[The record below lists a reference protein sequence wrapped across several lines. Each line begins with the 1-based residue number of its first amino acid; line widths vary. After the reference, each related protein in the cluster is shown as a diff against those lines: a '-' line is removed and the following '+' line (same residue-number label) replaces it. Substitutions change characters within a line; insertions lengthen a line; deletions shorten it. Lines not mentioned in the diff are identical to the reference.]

1 MRRLAPLLL
10 VLLLAAGCKS
20 ADELYNEGQ
29 ALEMQGRHEAAVR
42 YYAEALEKDPHLQK
56 ARGRLLEAGRVAV
69 ARGLDRLDAA
79 EAGGDWV
86 AAGDAHLAL
95 DEVVGM
101 AGRVGVALPLAEGYP
116 ERRRANF
123 EAAITTLLNEG
134 EGHVARG
141 DFGRAIEAY
150 DRARRYR
157 PTPED
162 EAALA
167 DATLDAYA
175 TWAEYDL
182 AAGHFRAAY
191 DRAAQALAFVPP
203 GSLAAA
209 ELARI
214 QNVAVERGSV
224 RTAAAPLWPTA
235 SAARQLPDGFM
246 EALDDALVLDHW
258 TRPPPF
264 VAVLE
269 PAIVRRAL
277 RDLGLDRQVLRER
290 DAARLG
296 RALETDV
303 VFAGEVTRFRRHVE
317 EEERE
322 RRTAQTRGGERV
334 TWFRVEEELTLSA
347 IVTFD
352 VVEARSGRSL
362 CEREVERAVRR
373 RITRGEYDGSVRVL
387 DLSRDERRLFDAD
400 ALAERE
406 HDLER
411 DLVDDLAR
419 RVAEL
424 AFECIL
430 RQVR

>member
-10 VLLLAAGCKS
+10 ALLLLAGCKS

-42 YYAEALEKDPHLQK
+42 YYAEALAKDPDLQK

-69 ARGLDRLDAA
+69 ARALDRIAAA
-79 EAGGDWV
+79 EAAGDWT

-95 DEVVGM
+95 DEIVGT
-101 AGRVGVALPLAEGYP
+101 AGRVGVPLPLAEDYP

-134 EGHVARG
+134 EGYVARG

-150 DRARRYR
+150 ERARRYR
-157 PTPED
+157 PTPDD

-175 TWAEYDL
+175 TWAEADL

-191 DRAAQALAFVPP
+191 GRAAEALALVPP

-209 ELARI
+209 EFARI
-214 QNVAVERGSV
+214 QNLAVERGSV
-224 RTAAAPLWPTA
+224 RTAAAPLRP
-235 SAARQLPDGFM
+235 SARDLPDGFLD
-246 EALDDALVLDHW
+246 ALDDALVLDHW

-269 PAIVRRAL
+269 PALVRRAL
-277 RDLGLDRQVLRER
+277 RDLGLDRDPLRVR

-303 VFAGEVTRFRRHVE
+303 VFTGEVDAFRRGVE
-317 EEERE
+317 ETKREER
-322 RRTAQTRGGERV
+322 TARTRGGERV
-334 TWFRVEEELTLSA
+334 TWFRVEEEVALSA
-347 IVTFD
+347 VVAFD
-352 VVEARSGRSL
+352 VVDVRSGRSL
-362 CEREVERAVRR
+362 CEREAERTVRH
-373 RITRGEYDGSVRVL
+373 RIARGEYDGSLRVL
-387 DLSRDERRLFDAD
+387 DLSRDDRRLFDPD

-406 HDLER
+406 RDLER
-411 DLVDDLAR
+411 DLADDLAHR
-419 RVAEL
+419 IAEL

>member
-1 MRRLAPLLL
+1 MRLLAPLLL
-10 VLLLAAGCKS
+10 VLLLAGCKS

-29 ALEMQGRHEAAVR
+29 ALEMQGRHEDAVR
-42 YYAEALEKDPHLQK
+42 YYAEALAKDPDLQK

-69 ARGLDRLDAA
+69 ARSLDRLDAA
-79 EAGGDWV
+79 EAAGDWT

-95 DEVVGM
+95 DEVVGT
-101 AGRVGVALPLAEGYP
+101 AGRVGVQLPLDAGYP

-134 EGHVARG
+134 EGFVARG
-141 DFGRAIEAY
+141 DFGRAVEVY
-150 DRARRYR
+150 ERARRYH
-157 PTPED
+157 PTAED

-167 DATLDAYA
+167 DATLGAYA
-175 TWAEYDL
+175 TWAEADL
-182 AAGHFRAAY
+182 TAGHFRAAY
-191 DRAAQALAFVPP
+191 GRAAEALALVPP

-214 QNVAVERGSV
+214 QNLALERGSV
-224 RTAAAPLWPTA
+224 RTAAAPLWPT
-235 SAARQLPDGFM
+235 SGAARDLPDGFLD
-246 EALDDALVLDHW
+246 ALDDALLLDHW

-269 PAIVRRAL
+269 PAVVRRAL
-277 RDLGLDRQVLRER
+277 RDLGLDRRVLRER

-303 VFAGEVTRFRRHVE
+303 VFTGEVDRFRRGVE
-317 EEERE
+317 EKERE
-322 RRTAQTRGGERV
+322 RRTARTRGGERV
-334 TWFRVEEELTLSA
+334 TWHRVEDEVTLSA
-347 IVTFD
+347 LVTFD
-352 VVEARSGRSL
+352 VVDARSGRSL
-362 CEREVERAVRR
+362 CEREVERSVRH
-373 RITRGEYDGSVRVL
+373 RIARGEYDGSVRVL

-406 HDLER
+406 RDLEA
-411 DLVDDLAR
+411 DLADDLAPR
-419 RVAEL
+419 IAEL